1 MLQDSAERLGQDV
14 IQYEESPG
22 SIVEAA
28 KNIASMWKKMA
39 QLIRSGLSII
49 LIKFFIKIDIKF
61 SLSRKECVLKERMCK
76 DDIVEVAKNITKE
89 SQEVTRIATVAARA
103 CTDSRMR
110 MVGGANDIVDWAFQH
125 NNYASAAGK
134 GCQYQLKYCLLNK

>member
-14 IQYEESPG
+14 IQYEESLG

-28 KNIASMWKKMA
+28 KNIAIMWKKMA

-49 LIKFFIKIDIKF
+49 ILIFVKIDIKF

-89 SQEVTRIATVAARA
+89 SLEVTRIATVAARA
-103 CTDSRMR
+103 CTDSRMST
-110 MVGGANDIVDWAFQH
+110 VGGANDIVA
-125 NNYASAAGK
+125 
-134 GCQYQLKYCLLNK
+134 